1 MMILDT
7 NVLSALMSDPPDEK
21 VVSWIN
27 RQDELSVWTTSV
39 TILEVHFGLAI
50 MPAGKRRTA
59 LAQRFEKIVNEI
71 GRRIA
76 GLDEEAA
83 RITADLMAAR
93 QKRGKVGEFRD
104 SMIAGIVLTRR
115 AALATRNVAH
125 FSDISGSV
133 VNPWED

>member
-1 MMILDT
+1 M
-7 NVLSALMSDPPDEK
+7 NDPPDEK
-21 VVSWIN
+21 VVSWIDL
-27 RQDELSVWTTSV
+27 QPELSIWTTSV

-59 LAQRFEKIVNEI
+59 LVQKFERIIDEM

-93 QKRGKVGEFRD
+93 QKQGRVGEFRD
-104 SMIAGIVLTRR
+104 SMIAGIVLSRR
-115 AALATRNVAH
+115 ASLATRNVTH
-125 FSDISGSV
+125 FSVISATI
-133 VNPWED
+133 VNPWKD